1 MMKLFHLLS
10 KLRVFRVGILLLLVG
25 ILSGCSQSD
34 ITLSNRENIDFTA
47 IEELQQSERGDKII
61 YLRGK
66 VSSRASFL
74 DSGAYYLQ
82 DTTGQIWV
90 LTEESLPQEGDKVVV
105 QGEVKY
111 QSIPIDEQNMGEVYV
126 REIKQLTI
134 PSNVGSSAE

>member
-1 MMKLFHLLS
+1 M
-10 KLRVFRVGILLLLVG
+10 
-25 ILSGCSQSD
+25 
-34 ITLSNRENIDFTA
+34 
-47 IEELQQSERGDKII
+47 
-61 YLRGK
+61 
-66 VSSRASFL
+66 